1 MARAPTKNLAGT
13 HSDPFH
19 LHPVAIITASHPRPI
34 SKVADKAPTGPSPQQ
49 VPRLF
54 EYVFILRSTNVTDR
68 WKCLRPPLNI
78 WTIAGVSVRRATAK
92 FVRVSVGS
100 DAGLQAVGVH
110 VTCACACIAHAAWDC
125 CGRAV
130 IISTSQQT
138 TLGSVV
144 CRSCGSAKSWR

>member
-1 MARAPTKNLAGT
+1 MAIASEQVDVPVRVALESIVRAHRAARNLAVSALGAGA
-13 HSDPFH
+13 
-19 LHPVAIITASHPRPI
+19 L
-34 SKVADKAPTGPSPQQ
+34 
-49 VPRLF
+49 
-54 EYVFILRSTNVTDR
+54 
-68 WKCLRPPLNI
+68 CLVR
-78 WTIAGVSVRRATAK
+78 VRRATAK
-92 FVRVSVGS
+92 YVHVSVGS

-110 VTCACACIAHAAWDC
+110 VTCACACIAHAGWDC